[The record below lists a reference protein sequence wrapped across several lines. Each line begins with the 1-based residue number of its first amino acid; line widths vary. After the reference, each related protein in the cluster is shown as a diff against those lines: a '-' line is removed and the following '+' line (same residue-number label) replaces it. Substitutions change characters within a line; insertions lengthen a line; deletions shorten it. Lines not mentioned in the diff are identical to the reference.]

1 MGASPLSAED
11 GSSGERWLDAET
23 KVEEAPADHGEDLR
37 LWLRLLTCATL
48 VENEIRSRLREE
60 FDFTLPRFDLLAQ
73 LDKAENG
80 LVLGEVSRRMMVSAG
95 NLTSLVERLVASG
108 HISRT
113 PLASDR
119 RVQVVALTP
128 FGRAAF
134 REMADRHGEW
144 ISALFADLAPQENA
158 VLMRHLGTLKRSI
171 QAELLA
177 GGER

>member
-1 MGASPLSAED
+1 MGAED

-48 VENEIRSRLREE
+48 VENEIRRRLREE

-134 REMADRHGEW
+134 RAMADRHGEW

-171 QAELLA
+171 QAELVA